1 MEQTKTEQIKTEI
14 VEFECPHCHV
24 RVRADRDKR
33 GKKGFCPGCNYI
45 IRIPKG

>member
-1 MEQTKTEQIKTEI
+1 MEQMKTEQRKTGV
-14 VEFECPHCHV
+14 VEFECPHCQV

-45 IRIPKG
+45 IRIPKD